1 MFDRM
6 PEIWGVTWPRP
17 RPFGGIFCV
26 ILFKFAYTASST
38 TIMKCLVYTF
48 TISCFAAIIMLSRAI
63 LTKLAIAHALCHVT
77 HVTCRNNQKFGNLN
91 PDLPVHYTIFRGLR
105 WWLGVVY
112 SVASCIVKRFP
123 AKFCRSENG
132 QKNWWFWGDFGG
144 ERFLPEQSDPLE
156 NQSPPKHVIWHK
168 KGVDPCKNVVSRGG
182 QDKL

>member
-1 MFDRM
+1 MRPLGFPKGKLRTKFEVSSSSSFEDMFYCM
-6 PEIWGVTWPRP
+6 PKILGVTWPRP

-105 WWLGVVY
+105 WWLRVVY

-132 QKNWWFWGDFGG
+132 PKIDGFEEILKGKDFY
-144 ERFLPEQSDPLE
+144 PN
-156 NQSPPKHVIWHK
+156 NQTP
-168 KGVDPCKNVVSRGG
+168 
-182 QDKL
+182 